1 MPLLDPAIG
10 YVILTGG
17 ALLLA
22 SAGIHKL
29 RDLSRFTAI
38 FGAYRILPERL
49 ERRVAWLVPF
59 AELGV
64 AIMLLWPPAA
74 RPAAVVPADAVWVV
88 YAGGMYINIAR
99 GRRDL
104 DCGCTMG
111 PGRRAIATWMVYRNL
126 CLAGAVGIAALP
138 WSSRPLNGVDL
149 VTVIGGLIVG
159 AALYASIDRLL
170 GDVMPRTSILRST
183 S

>member
-17 ALLLA
+17 ALLFA

-49 ERRVAWLVPF
+49 ERSVARLVPF
-59 AELGV
+59 TELGV
-64 AIMLLWPPAA
+64 AIMLLWPPAGL
-74 RPAAVVPADAVWVV
+74 AAVVPAVAVLVV
-88 YAGGMYINIAR
+88 YAGGMYLNIAR

-111 PGRRAIATWMVYRNL
+111 QGRRAIATWMVYRNL
-126 CLAGAVGIAALP
+126 CLAGALGIAGLP

-159 AALYASIDRLL
+159 ATLYASVDRLM

>member
-17 ALLLA
+17 ALLFA

-29 RDLSRFTAI
+29 RDLTRFTAI
-38 FGAYRILPERL
+38 FGAYQMLPERL
-49 ERRVAWLVPF
+49 GRRAARLVPF

-64 AIMLLWPPAA
+64 AIMLLWPPAGRMA
-74 RPAAVVPADAVWVV
+74 AAVPAVVILVV

-111 PGRRAIATWMVYRNL
+111 QGRRAIAAWMVYRNL
-126 CLAGAVGIAALP
+126 CLAVALGMAGLP
-138 WSSRPLNGVDL
+138 WSPRPLNGVDL
-149 VTVIGGLIVG
+149 VTVIGGVIVG
-159 AALYASIDRLL
+159 ATLYASVDRLL